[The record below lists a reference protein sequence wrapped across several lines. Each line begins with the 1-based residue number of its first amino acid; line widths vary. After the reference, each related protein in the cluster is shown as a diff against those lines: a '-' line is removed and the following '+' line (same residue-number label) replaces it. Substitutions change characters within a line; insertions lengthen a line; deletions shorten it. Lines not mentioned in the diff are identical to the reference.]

1 MIAQTGSKAQEKV
14 CAVDGAGGVGRA
26 DSSDDGYRCG

>member
-1 MIAQTGSKAQEKV
+1 MIAQTGSKAQEV